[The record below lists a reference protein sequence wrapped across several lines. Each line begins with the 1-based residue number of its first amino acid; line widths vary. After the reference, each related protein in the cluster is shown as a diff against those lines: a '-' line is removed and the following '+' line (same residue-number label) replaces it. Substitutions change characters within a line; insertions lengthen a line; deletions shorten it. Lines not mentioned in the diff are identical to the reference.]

1 MYRNTIMS
9 NSVQKYSYGQQYIFI
24 NTDILYMYKNINK
37 DKQDIDEILEH
48 NVNVSGLVF
57 ITITTPSS
65 FR

>member
-1 MYRNTIMS
+1 
-9 NSVQKYSYGQQYIFI
+9 
-24 NTDILYMYKNINK
+24 MYKTINK

-48 NVNVSGLVF
+48 KVNVSGLVV